1 MSTDPSSQ
9 IVISDPTT
17 SVAATV
23 IADHHPVVSVND
35 PTVAAAAIHSS
46 NSTDPS
52 GAEALVGHHH
62 LQQEQ
67 QQHDVSASVQEDITI
82 TDPDH
87 QNHGIHVVYNQYT
100 TSAGTAIEATTTS
113 EVVVNNEMP
122 TIHTP
127 DPTMMHNSGNTVNN
141 MEGVSFNTMGATDQQ
156 VQHTGVEL
164 TKREEDSDQQ
174 YGTPQQMQVQM
185 HHQQQQHH
193 QVSMVQDQNTNNNP
207 APTSNIQVQD
217 VASPTTT
224 TQVVG
229 TPGQVQVQT
238 QQMTPGSIIGGGL
251 SVQIPNATVST
262 TAQILSD
269 NFRRRTRRSEGS
281 PRIRKAAMLMIE
293 NPSLDRYSALVSS
306 GYTKEEA
313 SSKKRLNN
321 VSQRKRRLAQYL
333 SDSAANGGGNNGVR
347 NSKGVTN
354 ITNNGTAQDQSMMMG
369 GMQGVQMNAHHHMN
383 HDSMPQSVVAGNNTV
398 PPMPPLSMGAGQS
411 SSYQQTAAIPP
422 TTPMQRD
429 ILISIVRDDER
440 KGFVLLNKMSS
451 AQDNGQLHYYHGE
464 ITLWDMLKRAPKDTG
479 IFQIDTD
486 EYDFPVLVVRRM
498 KPTNASNTATT
509 TTTEN
514 GVENT
519 DQHNQQQQSSMDT
532 EEYDDTFEFEFRK
545 KEMQEFTVFKL
556 METFGFENT
565 FSVQLKM
572 TKQPHLEDKKNISLD
587 D

>member
-17 SVAATV
+17 SV
-23 IADHHPVVSVND
+23 VVSVND

-46 NSTDPS
+46 NSTDTS

-67 QQHDVSASVQEDITI
+67 QQHDVSANVQEDITI

-100 TSAGTAIEATTTS
+100 TTAGTGIEAMTTS

-193 QVSMVQDQNTNNNP
+193 QVSMVQEQNTNNNP

-217 VASPTTT
+217 VASPTTTT

-333 SDSAANGGGNNGVR
+333 SDSAANGGGNNGVC
-347 NSKGVTN
+347 NSKGGTN
-354 ITNNGTAQDQSMMMG
+354 ITNNGTAQSDPSMMMG
-369 GMQGVQMNAHHHMN
+369 GMQGVQMNVHHHMN
-383 HDSMPQSVVAGNNTV
+383 HDSMPQSVVTGNNTV

-411 SSYQQTAAIPP
+411 SSYQQTAAIPT

-486 EYDFPVLVVRRM
+486 GYDFPVLVVRRM
-498 KPTNASNTATT
+498 KPTNNSNTATT
-509 TTTEN
+509 STTEN
-514 GVENT
+514 GVDNT
-519 DQHNQQQQSSMDT
+519 EQHHQQQQSSMDT